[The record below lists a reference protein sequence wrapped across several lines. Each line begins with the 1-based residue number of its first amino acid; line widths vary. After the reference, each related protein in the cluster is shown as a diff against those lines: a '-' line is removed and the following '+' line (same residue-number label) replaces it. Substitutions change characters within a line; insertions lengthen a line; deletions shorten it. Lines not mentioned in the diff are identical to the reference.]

1 MNKTINTLVLT
12 LAVSG
17 FVGCNT
23 QGRVETHFGEAYR
36 EAVARSTD
44 DPEGA
49 AANADRPAPSGTDGV
64 TAQQS
69 LGRYRAGLQPGAAP
83 ELPLPLIVTD
93 SDSLSSD

>member
-1 MNKTINTLVLT
+1 MNKTICTLFLT
-12 LAVSG
+12 VALG
-17 FVGCNT
+17 GLVGCET
-23 QGRVETHFGEAYR
+23 TSRVETHFGDAYR
-36 EAVARSTD
+36 ETVARATD

-83 ELPLPLIVTD
+83 QLPLPLIVTD
-93 SDSLSSD
+93 SESMTSD